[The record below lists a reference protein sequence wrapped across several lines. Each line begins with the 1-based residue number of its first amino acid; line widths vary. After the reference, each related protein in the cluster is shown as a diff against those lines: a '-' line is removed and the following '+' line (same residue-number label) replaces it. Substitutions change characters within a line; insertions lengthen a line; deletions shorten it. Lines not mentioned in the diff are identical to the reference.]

1 VARRITRR
9 RFLEHSGAVVAVT
22 AAAPPVGAQPAS
34 SASSSTAQRKPI
46 ALTVNGKAHSVAV
59 EDRWTLA
66 EVLRDHLNLTGTK
79 IGCDRGE
86 CGACTVLLEGKPV
99 YSCSQL
105 AVWADGKSLRTV
117 EGLAENGQLSRLQ
130 QSFVGHDAPQCGFC
144 TSGQLMSAS
153 ALLASNPQPTEDEV
167 KAAMTGN
174 ICRCSNYNHYVAATL
189 AAGGLRRSDDDAD
202 SRGAGLS
209 AAPNGAGPE
218 RVGLQ
223 MSNAPADDRGAARSG
238 PPSSAGGPERPALR
252 AIGKPTPR
260 IDGVER
266 VSGKAVYTADVKL
279 PGMLYARVL
288 RSPHPHARIKSIDL
302 AKARALPGVKAIVT
316 HENCRFVWGAG
327 SIAGGQQYNDEMK
340 RITKQR
346 RYAFNNPVRFAGEP
360 VAAVAAVDRH
370 TAEEALQLIAVE
382 YEVLPHVLDHEEAL
396 KPDAVQIWP
405 EGNVSLNNRNEPQ
418 PMAQRR
424 GDVDAGF
431 KAADQVFEDRFTTA
445 FVHNAQMEPR
455 SAVAHWEGDKLTVY
469 TPTGGIANC
478 RTDIAR
484 DLGLP
489 PEQVRVVCQYMG
501 GNFGN
506 KNQNQDADLI
516 AATLAKEAGAPV
528 KLELSRKEDF
538 IGVHGR
544 WPTTQYYKVGVKKDG
559 TLTAIQLRG
568 YSGMG
573 PYRKNSGAIGGIDVY
588 QCPNTEAVVYPV
600 YTNKTVSGNFR
611 GPEFPQGYFGI
622 QSMMDEVASRM
633 KIDPVDFILKNMTR
647 KFRDE
652 TPYTSYSLDECVR
665 RGMEAFEWKK
675 KWHPAGADTGSIKRG
690 CGVAFLSF
698 RAGLGRSNA
707 VVQLDSAGKYTVHV
721 GVTDVGAGA
730 KTTMGLIAAEA
741 LGVPL
746 AKVEVVWGDTDRCP
760 YSVGESGS
768 RTTIMTGDAVV
779 AAATDIKQQIAAK
792 GLPQG
797 RDVLIASASPNPQL
811 QGQVRNT
818 FGAHFVEVE
827 VDTELGRVQVLRYLA
842 VHDCGRVI
850 NPLTAM
856 SQIRGG
862 ALMGIGMALHED
874 LIYDTRSGVALNA
887 GYYGDRVLT
896 HRDAP
901 DIDVMF
907 IESDDGYGPFGAK
920 SMGEA
925 SKIPAVAV
933 VANAIFNATGRR
945 MKNLPI
951 TRDKI
956 VSGFGIR
963 HSGLG

>member
-1 VARRITRR
+1 M
-9 RFLEHSGAVVAVT
+9 
-22 AAAPPVGAQPAS
+22 
-34 SASSSTAQRKPI
+34 
-46 ALTVNGKAHSVAV
+46 AV

-66 EVLRDHLNLTGTK
+66 ELLRDHLNLSGTK

-86 CGACTVLLEGKPV
+86 CGACTVLVNGKPV

-105 AVWADGKSLRTV
+105 AAWADGKSVQTV
-117 EGLAENGQLSRLQ
+117 EGLIRNGGLNALQ
-130 QSFVGHDAPQCGFC
+130 QSFVSHDAPQCGFC
-144 TSGQLMSAS
+144 TSGQLMSAT
-153 ALLASNPQPTEDEV
+153 ALLAVNANPSADEAR
-167 KAAMTGN
+167 AAMTGN
-174 ICRCSNYNHYVAATL
+174 ICRCSNYNHYVAAVVGSTDI
-189 AAGGLRRSDDDAD
+189 RR
-202 SRGAGLS
+202 AGLS
-209 AAPNGAGPE
+209 GPPNDRGPE
-218 RVGLQ
+218 RAALQPETVAPQSPAISVLNVVGH
-223 MSNAPADDRGAARSG
+223 A
-238 PPSSAGGPERPALR
+238 
-252 AIGKPTPR
+252 TPR
-260 IDGVER
+260 IDAEQR
-266 VSGKAVYTADVKL
+266 VSGKATYTADVKL

-288 RSPHPHARIKSIDL
+288 RSPHPHARIKGIDVS
-302 AKARALPGVKAIVT
+302 KARALPGVKAIIT
-316 HENCRFVWGAG
+316 HETCRAVWGAG

-360 VAAVAAVDRH
+360 VAAVAALDRH
-370 TAEEALQLIAVE
+370 LAEDALQLIAVD
-382 YEVLPHVLDHEEAL
+382 YEILPHVLDPEEAM

-405 EGNVSLNNRNEPQ
+405 EGNVSLNNRNEAQ
-418 PMAQRR
+418 PISQRR

-431 KAADQVFEDRFTTA
+431 SSADQVFEDRFTTA

-455 SAVAHWEGDKLTVY
+455 SAVAHWEGDTLTVY

-478 RTDIAR
+478 RSDIAR
-484 DLGLP
+484 DLEMP
-489 PEQVRVVCQYMG
+489 PEKVRVVCQYMG

-516 AATLAKEAGAPV
+516 AAVLAKEAGAPV

-544 WPTTQYYKVGVKKDG
+544 WPTKQYYKVGVKNDG

-573 PYRKNSGAIGGIDVY
+573 PYRKNTGAIGGVDVY
-588 QCPNTEAVVYPV
+588 QCPNTETIVYPV

-611 GPEFPQGYFGI
+611 GPEYPQGYFGV
-622 QSMMDEVASRM
+622 QSMMDEVAFRM
-633 KIDPVDFILKNMTR
+633 KMDPVDFILKNMTR
-647 KFRDE
+647 MFRDE
-652 TPYTSYSLDECVR
+652 TPYTNYSLDECIR
-665 RGMEAFEWKK
+665 RGMSAFDWKK
-675 KWHPAGADTGSIKRG
+675 KWHPAGADQGPIKRG
-690 CGVAFLSF
+690 SGVAFLSF

-707 VVQLDSAGKYTVHV
+707 VIRLDANGKYTVHV

-730 KTTMGLIAAEA
+730 KTTMALIAAEA

-746 AKVEVVWGDTDRCP
+746 SKIEVVWGDTDRCP

-779 AAATDIKQQIAAK
+779 AAAQDLNKQIADK
-792 GLPQG
+792 GRPTG
-797 RDVLIASASPNPQL
+797 AGENAVLVASASPNPQL
-811 QGQVRNT
+811 TGKVRNT
-818 FGAHFVEVE
+818 FGAHFVDVE
-827 VDTELGRVQVLRYLA
+827 VDAELGRVRVMKYVA

-856 SQIRGG
+856 SQIKGG

-874 LIYDTRSGVALNA
+874 LVYDARSGVALNA

-901 DIDVMF
+901 EIDVIF
-907 IESDDGYGPFGAK
+907 IETDDGYGPFGAK

-925 SKIPAVAV
+925 SKIPAVAA
-933 VANAIFNATGRR
+933 VANAVFNATGRR
-945 MKNLPI
+945 MKDLPI

-956 VSGFGIR
+956 VSGFGTR
-963 HSGLG
+963 DSGLG

>member
-1 VARRITRR
+1 MKRTGAAVA
-9 RFLEHSGAVVAVT
+9 VVT
-22 AAAPPVGAQPAS
+22 AAPGLS
-34 SASSSTAQRKPI
+34 AQRAATGDGSAATRTTI
-46 ALTVNGKAHSVAV
+46 ALAINGTRREMAV
-59 EDRWTLA
+59 DHRWTLA
-66 EVLRDHLNLTGTK
+66 ELLRDHLNLTGTK

-86 CGACTVLLEGKPV
+86 CGACTVLLDGKPV

-105 AVWADGKSLRTV
+105 AVWMDGRSVQTV
-117 EGLAENGQLSRLQ
+117 EGLISDGQLNPLQ
-130 QSFVGHDAPQCGFC
+130 QSFVSHDAPQCGFC
-144 TSGQLMSAS
+144 TSGQLMSAT
-153 ALLASNPQPTEDEV
+153 ALLAASPHPSADEAR
-167 KAAMTGN
+167 AAMTGN
-174 ICRCSNYNHYVAATL
+174 ICRCSNYNHYVAATV
-189 AAGGLRRSDDDAD
+189 AASSRRSTQNSQNPPSHSFSTRSA
-202 SRGAGLS
+202 S
-209 AAPNGAGPE
+209 AAVSALNV
-218 RVGLQ
+218 VGH
-223 MSNAPADDRGAARSG
+223 A
-238 PPSSAGGPERPALR
+238 
-252 AIGKPTPR
+252 TPR
-260 IDGVER
+260 IDAAER
-266 VSGKAVYTADVKL
+266 VSGRATYTGDVKL

-288 RSPHPHARIKSIDL
+288 RSPHPHARVKSIDTSR
-302 AKARALPGVKAIVT
+302 ARALAGVKAIVT
-316 HENCRFVWGAG
+316 HDNCRVVWGAG

-340 RITKQR
+340 KITTQR

-370 TAEEALQLIAVE
+370 VAEDALQLIAVD
-382 YEVLPHVLDHEEAL
+382 YEILPHVLDPEEAL
-396 KPDAVQIWP
+396 KPDAVKIWP
-405 EGNVSLNNRNEPQ
+405 EGNLSLNNRNEAQ
-418 PMAQRR
+418 PISNRR
-424 GDVDAGF
+424 GDPDAGF
-431 KAADQVFEDRFTTA
+431 KAADHVFEDRFTTA

-484 DLGLP
+484 DLEMP
-489 PEQVRVVCQYMG
+489 PENVRVVCQYMG

-516 AATLAKEAGAPV
+516 AAVLAKQAQAPV

-544 WPTTQYYKVGVKKDG
+544 WPTTQYYKVGVKNDG

-588 QCPNTEAVVYPV
+588 QCPNTETVVHPV
-600 YTNKTVSGNFR
+600 YTNRTVSGNFR
-611 GPEFPQGYFGI
+611 GPEYPQGYFGI
-622 QSMMDEVASRM
+622 QSMMDDVAFRM
-633 KIDPVDFILKNMTR
+633 KMDPVDFILKNMTR
-647 KFRDE
+647 KYRDE
-652 TPYTSYSLDECVR
+652 TPYTSYSLDECIR
-665 RGMEAFEWKK
+665 RGADAFDWKHT
-675 KWHPAGADTGSIKRG
+675 WHPPGAGAGPIRRGS
-690 CGVAFLSF
+690 GVAFLSF

-707 VVQLDSAGKYTVHV
+707 VIRLDGSGKYTVHV
-721 GVTDVGAGA
+721 GVTDVGSGA

-741 LGVPL
+741 LQVPMS
-746 AKVEVVWGDTDRCP
+746 AIEVVWGDTDRCP

-779 AAATDIKQQIAAK
+779 AAARDLKRQIMEK
-792 GLPQG
+792 GLPKG

-811 QGQVRNT
+811 TGQVRNT

-827 VDTELGRVQVLRYLA
+827 VDVELGRVRVMKYLA

-856 SQIRGG
+856 SQIKGG

-874 LIYDTRSGVALNA
+874 LLYDRRSGVALNA

-901 DIDVMF
+901 EIDVIF

-945 MKNLPI
+945 MKDLPI

-956 VSGFGIR
+956 VSGVR
-963 HSGLG
+963 T